1 MLRSESTAFS
11 AIINAINLSTDLDEH
26 ESYNLTLHL
35 EN

>member
-1 MLRSESTAFS
+1 MVRRTSKAFS
-11 AIINAINLSTDLDEH
+11 AIINAINLSSALVER

>member
-1 MLRSESTAFS
+1 MFRSDSAAFS

-26 ESYNLTLHL
+26 QSYNLTLHL

>member
-1 MLRSESTAFS
+1 MARSESTTGS

-26 ESYNLTLHL
+26 ESCDLTLHL